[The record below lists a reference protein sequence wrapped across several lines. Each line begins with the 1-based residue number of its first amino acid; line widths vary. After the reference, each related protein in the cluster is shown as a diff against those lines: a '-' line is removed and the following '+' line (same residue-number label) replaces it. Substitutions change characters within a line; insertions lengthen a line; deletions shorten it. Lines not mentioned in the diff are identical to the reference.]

1 MTPYAARKLRDEEL
15 DSYGI
20 TRIGKVRTDDQDA
33 FLMATIYKHTEI
45 HASSLTGDRAAM
57 LPRYE
62 RLAVVSMV
70 ADGVGGV
77 GGAEASAT
85 ALEVALADMQ
95 HSMAR
100 YHRAD
105 ATEDDFINERQKD
118 AVTAHG
124 AILAKRAAQLGS
136 GTMATTQFANMLS
149 SALGADNAMSVVTR
163 LRSEWGYV
171 HLLCSDGRTKHV
183 SDAQVTERLR
193 TMASAKQVCE
203 QLLQDALDGGGT
215 YNNITIVVGPAI
227 PAASA

>member
-1 MTPYAARKLRDEEL
+1 MTPYPSRKPRDEEL
-15 DSYGI
+15 DSFGI
-20 TRIGKVRTDDQDA
+20 THIGKIRTDNQDS
-33 FLMATIYKHTEI
+33 FLMATIYKHMEI
-45 HASSLTGDRAAM
+45 RATSLTGDRTAM
-57 LPRYE
+57 LPRDE

-77 GGAEASAT
+77 GGVGGAEASAT
-85 ALEVALADMQ
+85 ALEAALADMQ
-95 HSMAR
+95 HSMAC

-105 ATEDDFINERQKD
+105 ATEDDFINELQKD

-171 HLLCSDGRTKHV
+171 HLRCSDEIGRAHV
-183 SDAQVTERLR
+183 
-193 TMASAKQVCE
+193 
-203 QLLQDALDGGGT
+203 
-215 YNNITIVVGPAI
+215 
-227 PAASA
+227 